1 MFLNDSAMDSTSF
14 FWNKEGVKGALC
26 KNILLT
32 DLFGSQH
39 LGEISQTSL
48 TFENS
53 GKVVK
58 SGCFQFGCANIF
70 SK

>member
-1 MFLNDSAMDSTSF
+1 MFLNNSSMDSTSF

-26 KNILLT
+26 KNILFT

-39 LGEISQTSL
+39 LGEILQTSL
-48 TFENS
+48 NFENS

-58 SGCFQFGCANIF
+58 SRCFQFGWANIL